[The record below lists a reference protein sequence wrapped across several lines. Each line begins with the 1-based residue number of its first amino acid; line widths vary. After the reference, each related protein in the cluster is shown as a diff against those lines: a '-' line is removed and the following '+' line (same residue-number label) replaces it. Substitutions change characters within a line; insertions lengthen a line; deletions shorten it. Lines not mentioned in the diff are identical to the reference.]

1 MKSRVHKQVS
11 RRFLIKDFHNKRE
24 MEKSIK
30 IIRKQ
35 SKDTLQLSVLGK
47 MEYDCLPPKKKLNGS
62 IENIKEYWKGLLGA
76 ESDFGLFSNP
86 EVGTVFVCGPL
97 VSLFLHDL
105 DGKALGEMT
114 AGPYGILR
122 GLGISE
128 KDVTYYL
135 KKLIDCHYL
144 LLIRGNDRELEEVE
158 NRLAKTG

>member
-11 RRFLIKDFHNKRE
+11 RRFLIKDFHNMRE

-47 MEYDCLPPKKKLNGS
+47 LEKDCLPLGKKLNGS
-62 IENIKEYWKGLLGA
+62 KENLKEYWKGLLGA
-76 ESDFGLFSNP
+76 DSGFGLFINP

-128 KDVTYYL
+128 KDVTYHL
-135 KKLIDCHYL
+135 KKLIACHYL
-144 LLIRGNDRELEEVE
+144 LLIRGKNKELEEIE
-158 NRLAKTG
+158 NSLAKTD

>member
-11 RRFLIKDFHNKRE
+11 RRFLIKDFHKMRE

-30 IIRKQ
+30 IVRKQ

-47 MEYDCLPPKKKLNGS
+47 LEDDCLSPGKKLNGS
-62 IENIKEYWKGLLGA
+62 KENIKEYWKGLLGA
-76 ESDFGLFSNP
+76 ETDFGLFSNP

-105 DGKALGEMT
+105 YGKALGEMT

-144 LLIRGNDRELEEVE
+144 LLIRGKEKELEDIE
-158 NRLAKTG
+158 NWLAKMG

>member
-11 RRFLIKDFHNKRE
+11 RRFLIKDFHNKRI

-47 MEYDCLPPKKKLNGS
+47 MENDCLPPAKKLNGS
-62 IENIKEYWKGLLGA
+62 IENIKENWKGLLGA
-76 ESDFGLFSNP
+76 ETDFGLFSNP
-86 EVGTVFVCGPL
+86 EVGNVFVCGPL

-135 KKLIDCHYL
+135 KKLIDSHYL
-144 LLIRGNDRELEEVE
+144 LLIRGKDKELEEVE
-158 NRLAKTG
+158 NTLAKTG